1 MRKLRFDLTID
12 ASAALAPNADSFYA
26 QAYLGGSEIAD
37 NFRTLPGIKYKTK
50 IGTVTFGNQLL
61 AVSPCNF
68 PNLNTDDLSS
78 VEIDVCAL
86 SAMAQVCQFDLEQ
99 SFVSLQMAAGSN
111 GDFTVANFFNFY
123 WSEMANSINGQ
134 IESLRWQGD
143 TGLAPL
149 PGPIPDPLSLCDGYE
164 VALTAGLVPPV
175 TVPPTTPVVNGGTG
189 AIATF
194 ATLITKLNAAFALTP
209 ANIASRT
216 ADLRFYMP
224 TQLVNLYRYG
234 VAAGNTNAYITQ
246 DLNLTYLGIKIVLC
260 PGMSNDTFVITLK
273 DNLIYA
279 FDGEG
284 DSSDLRAVNLAD
296 TVAEPVIRT
305 RANMKVGFS
314 YVNPGDIVFYS

>member
-1 MRKLRFDLTID
+1 M
-12 ASAALAPNADSFYA
+12 
-26 QAYLGGSEIAD
+26 
-37 NFRTLPGIKYKTK
+37 
-50 IGTVTFGNQLL
+50 
-61 AVSPCNF
+61 
-68 PNLNTDDLSS
+68 
-78 VEIDVCAL
+78 
-86 SAMAQVCQFDLEQ
+86 
-99 SFVSLQMAAGSN
+99 
-111 GDFTVANFFNFY
+111 
-123 WSEMANSINGQ
+123 
-134 IESLRWQGD
+134 
-143 TGLAPL
+143 
-149 PGPIPDPLSLCDGYE
+149 
-164 VALTAGLVPPV
+164 
-175 TVPPTTPVVNGGTG
+175 
-189 AIATF
+189 
-194 ATLITKLNAAFALTP
+194 ITKLNAAFALTP

-273 DNLIYA
+273 DNLLFA